1 MTAERAA
8 AIYRALLVLGP
19 RRLRERHAADMEAL
33 FLDRW
38 REAHARGPLAR
49 ARVWQCAAWDLLR
62 ASIVQHLTRLLST
75 TPRQP
80 EERRTVMLGPDLRY
94 TARWLTRQK
103 SSTALVVCM
112 LALGIAA
119 NVVVF
124 GLLNGLFLRP
134 FPFPNPDRLVYF
146 NETAPKWNLDVVGI
160 NYPDFV
166 QWRTDAKLFDGL
178 ALFDQD
184 SVNISD
190 GAGAERIDAA
200 RVTYDFTAVL
210 GVQPLIGR
218 TFTPE
223 EDRPKAEHV
232 VVIGERLWQERFGR
246 SRDALG
252 KTIKVNGAPATVV
265 GVLPSWVRFPGNVQL
280 WLPMAGDPNQTYQ
293 SYGANGVGRLKPGV
307 TEHQGEQ
314 DLRRAHQPIWDK
326 RDNEHVVSPFV
337 HPLREELVQEFRSQA
352 RTLSGAVAILLI
364 VACANVASVMLA
376 RALARRREMGIR
388 LAVGASRIRLARQL
402 FVENIVLA
410 ILGGGI
416 GLGFGHWALRL
427 LITSAGDQVPE
438 WANFNFDI
446 RVAAFALAVTAVTTV
461 LFGWAPALHA
471 TRGNMKSAM
480 HDAGGGTTI
489 GPGGRRTLSWLVAAE
504 FAMAAVLLV
513 CGGLL
518 FRAYDR
524 VTHVDPGFRADHVLT
539 FMVDQHFPV
548 EDRDKLKPK
557 VVAFWEQLTSK
568 LRALPG
574 IEAVGVVS
582 CPPLGCHWGN
592 FFTVENEPP
601 AKPGQSRPVVL
612 VRAAGPGYRE
622 AMGLRLKSG
631 RFFDERDGKNDNRVA
646 VVNETFVKTFWP
658 GVTDPVGKRFKGTGD
673 PKAPWITVIGYV
685 GDVKHYGL
693 ERPMRPGIYI
703 PMAQDAFNAMT
714 VAMRTTG
721 EPSSYTSA
729 ARAVLHDM
737 DPELPMYRVRTMEEA
752 LRRSLAQRALYSW
765 LLGIFAAMALVLA
778 LGGTYG
784 VTSYLVSQRTREIG
798 IRVALGARHRDI
810 VAAVL
815 RSSLVVVTV
824 GVTIGVAVSIGVGR
838 FLSDLLFG
846 APPSDIRILAG
857 AAVILF
863 ALAAAANWLPARRA
877 ARVDPMRALRS
888 E

>member
-1 MTAERAA
+1 MSLDRAA
-8 AIYRALLVLGP
+8 ALYRALLVLGP
-19 RRLRERHAADMEAL
+19 RTLRARHAAEMEAL
-33 FLDRW
+33 FLDRLA
-38 REAHARGPLAR
+38 EAHADGRFAR
-49 ARVWQCAAWDLLR
+49 AHVWQCAIWDLVR
-62 ASIVQHLTRLLST
+62 ASVAHQLTRRVST
-75 TPRQP
+75 TSQP
-80 EERRTVMLGPDLRY
+80 PERHTLMLGADLRY

-103 SSTALVVCM
+103 FSTALVVCM

-166 QWRTDAKLFDGL
+166 QWRKDAKLFDGL

-190 GAGAERIDAA
+190 GTGAERIDAA

-218 TFTPE
+218 TFTAE
-223 EDRPKAEHV
+223 EDRPKAEQV
-232 VVIGERLWQERFGR
+232 VLIGERLWQARFGG

-252 KTIKVNGAPATVV
+252 RTIRVNGVSRTIV
-265 GVLPSWVRFPGNVQL
+265 GVLPAWVRFPGNVQL
-280 WLPMAGDPNQTYQ
+280 WLPMAGDPNQEYQ
-293 SYGANGVGRLKPGV
+293 SYGANGIGRLKPNV
-307 TEHQGEQ
+307 SDHQGEE
-314 DLRRAHQPIWDK
+314 DLRRAHQPIWDT
-326 RDNEHVVSPFV
+326 RDKERVVSPFV
-337 HPLREELVQEFRSQA
+337 HPLREELVQDFRSQA
-352 RTLSGAVAILLI
+352 KTLSGAVAILLI

-388 LAVGASRIRLARQL
+388 LAIGASRIRLARQL

-410 ILGGGI
+410 VLGGGL
-416 GLGFGHWALRL
+416 GLALGHWALRL

-438 WANFNFDI
+438 WANFDFDV
-446 RVAAFALAVTAVTTV
+446 RVAAFALVITAVTTV

-471 TRGNMKSAM
+471 TRGNLKGAM
-480 HDAGGGTTI
+480 HDAGAGSTI

-518 FRAYDR
+518 FRAYNR

-539 FMVDQHFPV
+539 FMVDLPGAV
-548 EDRDKLKPK
+548 YDGEKDKQK
-557 VVAFWEQLTSK
+557 VVGFWEQLTAK
-568 LRALPG
+568 LRVLPG
-574 IEAVGVVS
+574 VEAVGVVS
-582 CPPLGCHWGN
+582 CPPLGCHWGT
-592 FFTVENEPP
+592 FYRVEDEPP

-612 VRAAGPGYRE
+612 YRPAGPGYLE

-631 RFFDERDGKNDNRVA
+631 RFFDDRDGKNDTRVA

-658 GVTDPVGKRFKGTGD
+658 GVTDPVGKRFKGAGN

-693 ERPMRPGIYI
+693 ERPMRPGIYL
-703 PMAQDAFNAMT
+703 PMASDAFNTMT
-714 VAMRTTG
+714 VAVRTSG
-721 EPSSYTSA
+721 EPSSFTSA
-729 ARAVLHDM
+729 ARTVLHDM
-737 DPELPMYRVRTMEEA
+737 DRELPMYRVRTMEEG

-765 LLGIFAAMALVLA
+765 LLGIFATMALILA
-778 LGGTYG
+778 MGGTYG

-798 IRVALGARHRDI
+798 IRVALGARSGDI

-815 RSSLVVVTV
+815 RSSLTVITVGVTV
-824 GVTIGVAVSIGVGR
+824 GVAASIGVGR
-838 FLSDLLFG
+838 LLSDLLFG
-846 APPSDIRILAG
+846 EPPSDFRILASA
-857 AAVILF
+857 AAVLF
-863 ALAAAANWLPARRA
+863 VLAAAANWLPARRA
-877 ARVDPMRALRS
+877 ARVDPMRALRA

>member
-1 MTAERAA
+1 MSLERAA

-19 RRLRERHAADMEAL
+19 RPLRERHAEEMEAL
-33 FLDRW
+33 FLDRLS
-38 REAHARGPLAR
+38 EAHARGRLAR
-49 ARVWQCAAWDLLR
+49 ARVWQYAIWDLVR
-62 ASIVQHLTRLLST
+62 ASLAQRLTRRVSI
-75 TPRQP
+75 PRQR
-80 EERRTVMLGPDLRY
+80 EERRLLMLGPDLRY

-103 SSTALVVCM
+103 FSTALVVSM

-134 FPFPNPDRLVYF
+134 FPFPHPDRLVYF

-166 QWRTDAKLFDGL
+166 QWRKDAKLFDGL

-190 GAGAERIDAA
+190 GTGAERIDAA
-200 RVTYDFTAVL
+200 RVTYDFTSVL

-218 TFTPE
+218 TFTAE

-232 VVIGERLWQERFGR
+232 VLIGERLWKARFGG

-252 KTIKVNGAPATVV
+252 QPIKVNGVPTTVV
-265 GVLPSWVRFPGNVQL
+265 GVLPSSVRFPGNVQL
-280 WLPMAGDPNQTYQ
+280 WLPMAGNPTQEYQ
-293 SYGANGVGRLKPGV
+293 SYGASGIGRLKPGV
-307 TEHQGEQ
+307 TEHQGEE
-314 DLRRAHQPIWDK
+314 DLRRAHQPIWEQ
-326 RDNEHVVSPFV
+326 RDTERVVSPFV
-337 HPLREELVQEFRSQA
+337 HPLREELVQDFRSQA

-388 LAVGASRIRLARQL
+388 LAVGASRLRLARQL

-410 ILGGGI
+410 LLGGGA
-416 GLGFGHWALRL
+416 GLALGHWALRL
-427 LITSAGDQVPE
+427 LIISAGDQVPE
-438 WANFNFDI
+438 WANFDFDI
-446 RVAAFALAVTAVTTV
+446 RVAAFALVITAVTTV

-471 TRGNMKSAM
+471 TRGDLKGAM
-480 HDAGGGTTI
+480 HDAGAGTTI

-524 VTHVDPGFRADHVLT
+524 VKRVDPGFRADHVLT
-539 FMVDQHFPV
+539 FMVDLPGAV
-548 EDRDKLKPK
+548 YDGEKDKQK
-557 VVAFWEQLTSK
+557 VVMFWEQLTAK

-574 IEAVGVVS
+574 VEAAGVVS
-582 CPPLGCHWGN
+582 CPPLGCHWGT
-592 FFTVENEPP
+592 FYRVENEAP

-612 VRAAGPGYRE
+612 YRPAGPGYAE

-631 RFFDERDGKNDNRVA
+631 RFIEDRDRQDGNVA

-658 GVTDPVGKRFKGTGD
+658 GVTDPIGKRLKGAGD

-693 ERPMRPGIYI
+693 ERPMRPGIYL
-703 PMAQDAFNAMT
+703 PATRDAFNTMT
-714 VAMRTTG
+714 VAIRTTG

-737 DPELPMYRVRTMEEA
+737 DRELPMYRVRTMEEA

-765 LLGIFAAMALVLA
+765 LLGIFAAMALILA

-798 IRVALGARHRDI
+798 IRVALGARNGDI

-824 GVTIGVAVSIGVGR
+824 GVTVGVAASIGVGR
-838 FLSDLLFG
+838 LLSDLLFG
-846 APPSDIRILAG
+846 APPSDIWILASA
-857 AAVILF
+857 AAVLF
-863 ALAAAANWLPARRA
+863 LLAAAANWLPARRA